1 MSPITIN
8 FMSEELWEAHKPENL
23 QTSHTDTEKDKPEHN
38 HCWLSQEL
46 HLSIYQLLR
55 PTEKMTKHALNILFS
70 CCGKLTLKTLIALKI
85 SRVQILHLRDC
96 EASKLTQTHITV
108 SQDTCGKTLERIF
121 SKCKDARKVM
131 STGSSSSTRNETIKW
146 MNLEFMKHIQR
157 YKSSHKYFTR
167 TFMNSEHWI
176 SLMLL
181 SGETSRTV
189 MSWH

>member
-70 CCGKLTLKTLIALKI
+70 CCGKLTLKTLIVLKI

-96 EASKLTQTHITV
+96 EASKLTQTHKGWVRTHA
-108 SQDTCGKTLERIF
+108 
-121 SKCKDARKVM
+121 ARLWN
-131 STGSSSSTRNETIKW
+131 GSSVSVKMQERLWVPGVHLQLGMRQLNEWT
-146 MNLEFMKHIQR
+146 
-157 YKSSHKYFTR
+157 
-167 TFMNSEHWI
+167 
-176 SLMLL
+176 
-181 SGETSRTV
+181 
-189 MSWH
+189 